1 MGWSKGQGS
10 PGRGEAPQQDSW
22 PAGQWQFRKVTR
34 PQRGCCL
41 FFGGG
46 GHEAGPQPKGKS
58 PELEKRG
65 GGRGGA
71 GHRVSTERILLQ
83 SEPWRWIP
91 GRPPHQ
97 VVCAAPLLPL
107 LPANCGSGSLPADLI
122 FGQFGA
128 LDSSPPQPGPSPC
141 FPPAGLARAGR
152 LSQREACPHLEI
164 KSPPGIDISPRTRGR
179 SRLRFV
185 LFFCLGGL
193 FGFVFC
199 EGSFFFF
206 PLSKRESFVSVF

>member
-10 PGRGEAPQQDSW
+10 PGRGRAPQEDSW
-22 PAGQWQFRKVTR
+22 PAGQWQFRKVTGPR
-34 PQRGCCL
+34 RGCCL

-83 SEPWRWIP
+83 SETWLWMP

-97 VVCAAPLLPL
+97 VVCVVPLRRL

-122 FGQFGA
+122 LGQFGA
-128 LDSSPPQPGPSPC
+128 LGSPPPQPGPSPC
-141 FPPAGLARAGR
+141 FPPAGSARAGR
-152 LSQREACPHLEI
+152 LRQRQPSPHLEI
-164 KSPPGIDISPRTRGR
+164 KSPPGIDISPRTRGGSR
-179 SRLRFV
+179 SGFV
-185 LFFCLGGL
+185 LFFYLEGL
-193 FGFVFC
+193 FGFVCCGFC
-199 EGSFFFF
+199 
-206 PLSKRESFVSVF
+206 FVLFCFII